1 MRIDFLTLFPE
12 ALAPYLGASILGRA
26 QAARHVEFH
35 LHQLRDYSTDPH
47 KKVDDRPF
55 GGGAGMVMSCQP
67 IVDAVEAIETQDTVQ
82 PVRRALRVLLTPQG
96 RVFDQRLAVELST
109 AERLLLIC
117 GHYEGYDERVVE
129 ILQPLEISL
138 GDFVLTGGELAALA
152 VADAV
157 TRLLPGVLGN
167 EHGAVDESFA
177 VGGES
182 PAHSGGL
189 EYPQYTRPREYRG
202 LCVPEVLLSGNH
214 AEIERWRRAQS
225 AERTR
230 QRRPDLAGCE
240 SGMSAAAGEAG
251 SNASGTAPAAISGN
265 HTTGEHRPMKTFGA
279 FGSPRAASRPPY
291 VSFGSRA
298 TSTVRRAPASV

>member
-26 QAARHVEFH
+26 QAARHAEFH
-35 LHQLRDYSTDPH
+35 LHQLRDFSTDPH

-67 IVDAVEAIETQDTVQ
+67 IVDAVEAIEAQDTVQ
-82 PVRRALRVLLTPQG
+82 PVRRALRILLTPQG
-96 RVFDQRLAVELST
+96 RVFDQRLAAELSK

-129 ILQPLEISL
+129 ILQPVEVSL

-177 VGGES
+177 VAS
-182 PAHSGGL
+182 ADADQAGGL

-202 LCVPEVLLSGNH
+202 RCVPDVLLSGNH
-214 AEIERWRRAQS
+214 AEIERWRRAQ
-225 AERTR
+225 AVERTR
-230 QRRPDLAGCE
+230 ERRPDLTGGTEHSANADRPDSVSGE
-240 SGMSAAAGEAG
+240 SAVVSDL
-251 SNASGTAPAAISGN
+251 
-265 HTTGEHRPMKTFGA
+265 TTGELRPFKTFGA
-279 FGSPRAASRPPY
+279 FGSPRAASRPPF
-291 VSFGSRA
+291 VSSGSRA